1 MKPNVTYDG
10 IRSFGPQGM
19 LGEFC
24 EVKKHACGEEWRQ
37 GDGSGVVAKIQAGN
51 IVAWIKVRQ

>member
-10 IRSFGPQGM
+10 IRSCVQWRM

-24 EVKKHACGEEWRQ
+24 GVKKHACGEEQRQ
-37 GDGSGVVAKIQAGN
+37 GDRSGVAAKIQAGN
-51 IVAWIKVRQ
+51 IVT